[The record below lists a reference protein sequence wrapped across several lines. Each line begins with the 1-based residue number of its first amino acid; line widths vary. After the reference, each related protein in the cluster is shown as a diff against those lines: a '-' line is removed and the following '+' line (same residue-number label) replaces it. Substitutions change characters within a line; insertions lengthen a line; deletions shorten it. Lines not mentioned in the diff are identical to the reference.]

1 MAVRYVKDFEFPAA
15 SGYTKSATPVT
26 GQMLAKGGPAKG
38 APKGVMVVIGVGK
51 PMKKSEG
58 GDVKTPEQR
67 EAELGDQRR
76 GARVILGKDK
86 KARGGKVMRAE
97 GGGVSDADRLNQ
109 MFGDAAAATDAER
122 TMSGKGRA
130 PMAKKAVPVAKRGA
144 PYVPNTNIP
153 ADQIYSKED
162 MDRLTRGY
170 KKGGANWI
178 KDAIKKPGALHK
190 SLHVPAG
197 EKIPASKIEKAEGSK
212 NPLLA
217 KRARLAETLGKMNKA
232 GGGRAGYSEGGW
244 TKDTTPN
251 PWLGPDAPEMPTPDQ
266 IAKENWAQTKAIRRA
281 MGAKKT
287 GKELWKKG
295 GKVST
300 KEWESSKEDL
310 AQDRKLSKKHGMS
323 MEDWEKSSLDKKH
336 DRQQSPKGLKKGGY
350 ADGGMMMGAPP
361 VRGVSLPAP
370 VAPGG
375 PGNRPGMD
383 PNRMREMASRAQA
396 MMANRARPAAPGRG
410 PVIPAP
416 MPTPLAR
423 KSGGKVMKKAVGGAA
438 IEPQMD
444 VQGPPLQ
451 SMPAAVRAP
460 AMGRARAPTIVAE
473 PMAPRVA
480 VNAKRPGG
488 PNVGKL
494 RARMAKAASM
504 SNPDSSPAM
513 MKKGGKTNC

>member
-1 MAVRYVKDFEFPAA
+1 MAIRYVKDFEFPAA
-15 SGYTKSATPVT
+15 AGYTKSATPVT

-38 APKGVMVVIGVGK
+38 MPKGAPKGAPKGIMVVIGVGK

-67 EAELGDQRR
+67 EAELSDQRR
-76 GARVILGKDK
+76 GARIVLGKDKDK
-86 KARGGKVMRAE
+86 KARGGKVRRAD
-97 GGGVSDADRLNQ
+97 GGSVSDTDRLNQ
-109 MFGDAAAATDAER
+109 MFADAAATTDAER
-122 TMSGKGRA
+122 TMNGKSAA
-130 PMAKKAVPVAKRGA
+130 PPAKKAVPVAKRGS
-144 PYVPNTNIP
+144 PYVPGTNIR
-153 ADQIYSKED
+153 ADEIYSKEAQ
-162 MDRLTRGY
+162 DRLTRGY
-170 KKGGANWI
+170 KKGG
-178 KDAIKKPGALHK
+178 K
-190 SLHVPAG
+190 
-197 EKIPASKIEKAEGSK
+197 
-212 NPLLA
+212 
-217 KRARLAETLGKMNKA
+217 T
-232 GGGRAGYSEGGW
+232 GYAEGGW

-266 IAKENWAQTKAIRRA
+266 IAKENWAQRKATRRA

-287 GKELWKKG
+287 GSDTWKKG
-295 GKVST
+295 GKVSDM
-300 KEWESSKEDL
+300 EWEHSKEDL

-323 MEDWEKSSLDKKH
+323 MEDWEQSGLDKKH

-375 PGNRPGMD
+375 PGGRPGMD

-396 MMANRARPAAPGRG
+396 MMANRPRPAGPGRG

-438 IEPQMD
+438 IEPQMPL
-444 VQGPPLQ
+444 QGPPLQ

-473 PMAPRVA
+473 PSTARVA

>member
-38 APKGVMVVIGVGK
+38 GPKGIMVVIGVGK
-51 PMKKSEG
+51 PMKKSDG
-58 GDVKTPEQR
+58 GS
-67 EAELGDQRR
+67 
-76 GARVILGKDK
+76 
-86 KARGGKVMRAE
+86 
-97 GGGVSDADRLNQ
+97 VSDTDRLNQ
-109 MFGDAAAATDAER
+109 MFADAAATTDAER
-122 TMSGKGRA
+122 TMSGKSAA
-130 PMAKKAVPVAKRGA
+130 PPAKKAVPVAKRGS
-144 PYVPNTNIP
+144 PYVPGTNIR
-153 ADQIYSKED
+153 ADEIYSKEAQ
-162 MDRLTRGY
+162 DRLTRGY

-178 KDAIKKPGALHK
+178 SGAIKKPGALHK
-190 SLHVPAG
+190 ALNVPAG

-217 KRARLAETLGKMNKA
+217 KRARLAETLGNMNKA
-232 GGGRAGYSEGGW
+232 
-244 TKDTTPN
+244 
-251 PWLGPDAPEMPTPDQ
+251 
-266 IAKENWAQTKAIRRA
+266 
-281 MGAKKT
+281 
-287 GKELWKKG
+287 KG
-295 GKVST
+295 GKVSAM
-300 KEWESSKEDL
+300 EWEHSKEDL

-323 MEDWEKSSLDKKH
+323 MEDWEQSGLDKKH

-375 PGNRPGMD
+375 RPGMD

-396 MMANRARPAAPGRG
+396 MMANRARPAGPGRG

-438 IEPQMD
+438 IEPQMPL
-444 VQGPPLQ
+444 QGPPLQ

-473 PMAPRVA
+473 PSTARVA

>member
-15 SGYTKSATPVT
+15 SGFTKSATPVT

-122 TMSGKGRA
+122 TMGGKGRA

-197 EKIPASKIEKAEGSK
+197 EKIPAFKIEKAEGSK

-232 GGGRAGYSEGGW
+232 G
-244 TKDTTPN
+244 
-251 PWLGPDAPEMPTPDQ
+251 
-266 IAKENWAQTKAIRRA
+266 
-281 MGAKKT
+281 
-287 GKELWKKG
+287 G

-350 ADGGMMMGAPP
+350 ADGGMMMGTPP

-370 VAPGG
+370 VAPAGQ
-375 PGNRPGMD
+375 GMD
-383 PNRMREMASRAQA
+383 RNKMREMASRAQA
-396 MMANRARPAAPGRG
+396 MMANRPRPAG
-410 PVIPAP
+410 PNRSIPAP
-416 MPTPLAR
+416 MPTPLPMPTPMAR
-423 KSGGKVMKKAVGGAA
+423 KSGGKVMKKAAGGAA
-438 IEPQMD
+438 IPPQMPL
-444 VQGPPLQ
+444 QGPPLQ

-460 AMGRARAPTIVAE
+460 AMGRARAPTDVAE
-473 PMAPRVA
+473 PMVPRVA
-480 VNAKRPGG
+480 INAKRPGG